1 MPEWTFSQLVWRLW
15 HHISRHRKWQLG
27 VLLVLMFGSALL
39 EIVSIGAVI
48 PFLGALTSPDLVF
61 ANPLMKPFIDL
72 LGIATPQQLALFL
85 TIAFAAIALGSGV
98 FRLAFLWYQT
108 RLSHAIGADLS
119 VEIYRRTL
127 YQPYA
132 VHIARNSSEVIAGIS
147 AKSNGVTN
155 GIILPSLVLVS
166 SAFTAL
172 AIMATIAYIQPAVA
186 AFSLL
191 FLGSTYVGI
200 TFFVRKQLDRS
211 SRNINEGMNHVMKAL
226 QEGLGGIRDVLMDG
240 AQSEYTEAYRGAD
253 YKLRRATANVQ
264 IIGGAPRFLVEAVGM
279 VLIAGLAYAYFT
291 STGGVAEAIPILGAL
306 AIGAQRLLPLA
317 QQIYSSLAFFKAG
330 RAPLID
336 VLELLD
342 QPLPD
347 YHLHGHADPLPFEKS
362 IELRQISFQYGSGGL
377 PVLRGLDLTIPQGA
391 RVGFI
396 GTTGSGKTT
405 LLDIVMG
412 LLSPS
417 GGELLVDGV
426 KVEASNARRWQSI
439 VAHVPQSIFLS
450 DASVAENIAFGEMR
464 EDVNMARIRAAA
476 TAAQLSATIE
486 AMDKGYETKVG
497 ERGVRLSGGQRQR
510 IGIAR
515 ALYKNARVLVLDE
528 ATSALDNETEKA
540 VMETLYGLR
549 DKLTVLMVAH
559 RLSTLASCD
568 FIVELLDGTVSRI
581 GSYEEIIGSRADR

>member
-1 MPEWTFSQLVWRLW
+1 MPEKLADLMTRLW
-15 HHISRHRKWQLG
+15 RHISAHRKRQMS
-27 VLLVLMFGSALL
+27 VLIVLMLVSAFM
-39 EIVSIGAVI
+39 EIASIGAVI
-48 PFLGALTSPDLVF
+48 PFLSVLTAPDVIF
-61 ANPLMKPFIDL
+61 ANEMMRPLISAF
-72 LGIATPQQLALFL
+72 GINDPSQLALLL
-85 TIAFAAIALGSGV
+85 TIAFAGIALLSGLV
-98 FRLAFLWYQT
+98 RLAFLWYQT

-127 YQPYA
+127 FQPYA
-132 VHIARNSSEVIAGIS
+132 VHISRNSSEVIAGIS
-147 AKSNGVTN
+147 AKANGVTN
-155 GIILPSLVLVS
+155 GVILPSLTMAS
-166 SAFTAL
+166 SVVTSA
-172 AIMATIAYIQPAVA
+172 AIIATIAYVQPVVA
-186 AFSLL
+186 LVSFV
-191 FLGSTYVGI
+191 FLGGTYLGI
-200 TFFVRKQLDRS
+200 TLFVRRQLDRT
-211 SRNINEGMNHVMKAL
+211 SRNINKGMNSVIRAL

-240 AQSEYTEAYRGAD
+240 AQSEYVEAYRGAD
-253 YKLRRATANVQ
+253 YKLRRATANAQ

-291 STGGVAEAIPILGAL
+291 STGGMAAAIPILGAL

-330 RAPLID
+330 KAPLID

-347 YHLHGHADPLPFEKS
+347 YHLHGYADPLTFENS
-362 IELRQISFQYGSGGL
+362 IELRRISFQYGSGGV
-377 PVLRGLDLTIPQGA
+377 PVLRGLELTIPQGA

-396 GTTGSGKTT
+396 GRTGSGKTT

-417 GGELLVDGV
+417 EGELLVDGV
-426 KVEASNARRWQSI
+426 KVETSNLRRWQSS

-450 DASVAENIAFGEMR
+450 DASIAENIAFGKMR
-464 EDVNMARIRAAA
+464 EDLDMARIREAA
-476 TAAQLSATIE
+476 TAAQLKTTIE
-486 AMDKGYETKVG
+486 AMDKGYETEVG

-515 ALYKNARVLVLDE
+515 ALYKNARLLVLDE
-528 ATSALDNETEKA
+528 ATSALDNETERA

-549 DKLTVLMVAH
+549 DNLTVLMVAH

-568 FIVELLDGTVSRI
+568 FIVELRDGTVSRI
-581 GSYEEIIGSRADR
+581 GTYAEIIGSRADQ